1 MVYRIY
7 VEKKAELAHEANAL
21 LSELNTLLGI
31 TSLKEVRILNRYDA
45 DGITEELFNE
55 ARDTVFSEPQL
66 DIAAAEVSTDGYTVF
81 AVEYLP
87 GQFDQR
93 ADSAAQCI
101 QIMSC
106 GERPTI
112 RTAKVYLLAGELTE
126 GYGISGISHF
136 KGLDIKNEMLRIIE
150 LGKRNGEDS
159 TRELIG
165 ILNEIMFKMREHS
178 FILGGVRSIEQEM
191 KDFLDTRVTS
201 KFKIDDLCR
210 HISRSESQTIRIFK
224 KAYGITPYTYVLGKK
239 TDLAKK
245 LLCDTNLSVKE
256 IADKLCFADEYYFS
270 NVFKKRVGVT
280 PSAYRRQESL
290 KD

>member
-1 MVYRIY
+1 MKEEIYSFVQKSENRELIRFSMCGITFPDKSYRISRPNS
-7 VEKKAELAHEANAL
+7 HI
-21 LSELNTLLGI
+21 SC
-31 TSLKEVRILNRYDA
+31 
-45 DGITEELFNE
+45 
-55 ARDTVFSEPQL
+55 
-66 DIAAAEVSTDGYTVF
+66 
-81 AVEYLP
+81 VEYIEQGGGVVNVGNKHFFACEGDSYFLEE
-87 GQFDQR
+87 GNDQLYYS
-93 ADSAAQCI
+93 DKS
-101 QIMSC
+101 
-106 GERPTI
+106 RPWKKYFI
-112 RTAKVYLLAGELTE
+112 NFSGRLARELTE
-126 GYGISGISHF
+126 GYGISGVSHF
-136 KGLDIKNEMLRIIE
+136 QGLDIKNEMLRIIE

-159 TRELIG
+159 TRELIV

-178 FILGGVRSIEQEM
+178 VALGAASSIEQEM

-201 KFKIDDLCR
+201 KFKIDELCR

-256 IADKLCFADEYYFS
+256 IADKLCFTDEYYFS

-280 PSAYRRQESL
+280 PSLFRRQASL

>member
-1 MVYRIY
+1 MKEEIYSFVQKSENRELIRFSMCGITFPDKSYRISRPNSHISCIEY
-7 VEKKAELAHEANAL
+7 IEQGGGVVNVGNNHFFACEGDSYFLEEGNDQLYYSDKSRPWKKYFIN
-21 LSELNTLLGI
+21 
-31 TSLKEVRILNRYDA
+31 
-45 DGITEELFNE
+45 
-55 ARDTVFSEPQL
+55 FS
-66 DIAAAEVSTDGYTVF
+66 G
-81 AVEYLP
+81 
-87 GQFDQR
+87 R
-93 ADSAAQCI
+93 
-101 QIMSC
+101 
-106 GERPTI
+106 
-112 RTAKVYLLAGELTE
+112 LAGELTE

-159 TRELIG
+159 TRALIV

-178 FILGGVRSIEQEM
+178 VALGGVRSIEQEM

-201 KFKIDDLCR
+201 KFKIDELCR

-245 LLCDTNLSVKE
+245 LLCDTNLSVRE

-270 NVFKKRVGVT
+270 NVFKKRVGST
-280 PSAYRRQESL
+280 PSAYRRQESF